1 MAMLV
6 KAIPTFLMHVFAP
19 VLGACLAAWFFVLL
33 VSVISGK
40 RHSCRF
46 TSALSGSG
54 ESAASPRR
62 GLGKAVWAGLFALA
76 VTCTSL
82 IGKSPNGTNGVQN
95 LPPRPVPPP
104 ASLTVPAPSIFDYP
118 RTITDA
124 RVASGIALV
133 GVGTNETFT
142 FDPPADATVCA
153 DWRPFGLATDAKS
166 DCAIVQLCKC
176 AIEEMGGGEL

>member
-19 VLGACLAAWFFVLL
+19 VLGVCLAAWAIMLFIPFVRKQVRPVFS
-33 VSVISGK
+33 VSDGRGGRVPPAQCVVIVFSMVVCTLFSGK
-40 RHSCRF
+40 
-46 TSALSGSG
+46 
-54 ESAASPRR
+54 
-62 GLGKAVWAGLFALA
+62 
-76 VTCTSL
+76 
-82 IGKSPNGTNGVQN
+82 NTNNVQN
-95 LPPRPVPPP
+95 LPPRPLLPSASQTAP
-104 ASLTVPAPSIFDYP
+104 AAAPSIFDYP
-118 RTITDA
+118 RTITDS
-124 RVASGIALV
+124 RTASGFALV

-142 FDPPADATVCA
+142 FDPPTNAAVCA

>member
-1 MAMLV
+1 MVDAFQRIVMWS
-6 KAIPTFLMHVFAP
+6 M
-19 VLGACLAAWFFVLL
+19 GALLLLCALLWPLARHADRRGRPGLLSNAVAKLRRLSLPALLALAAAFGG
-33 VSVISGK
+33 SVAYSGK
-40 RHSCRF
+40 
-46 TSALSGSG
+46 
-54 ESAASPRR
+54 
-62 GLGKAVWAGLFALA
+62 
-76 VTCTSL
+76 
-82 IGKSPNGTNGVQN
+82 TNGVQN
-95 LPPRPVPPP
+95 LPPRPMQQLPAPP
-104 ASLTVPAPSIFDYP
+104 PSIFDYP